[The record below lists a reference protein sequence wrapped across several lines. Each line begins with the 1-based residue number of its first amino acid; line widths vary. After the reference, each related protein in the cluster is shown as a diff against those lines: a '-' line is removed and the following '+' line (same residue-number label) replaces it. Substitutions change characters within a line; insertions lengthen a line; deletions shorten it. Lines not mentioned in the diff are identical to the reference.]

1 MRRSARSQTIADYG
15 VGALS
20 RSQRY
25 GAAAKKSIAHLHR
38 VVARHSTP
46 ARDIAAGSLPTQS
59 YPQSR
64 VSRSINRAAYRP
76 LHIRI
81 QMEQIVVDDTQP
93 ASKASNT
100 RTPSRSAAASSAAPT
115 RVFPPA
121 IRRDSASARSFVA
134 ASALNRP

>member
-1 MRRSARSQTIADYG
+1 MALRRKRVLPIFIGSWRAILPQRAT
-15 VGALS
+15 S
-20 RSQRY
+20 RQ
-25 GAAAKKSIAHLHR
+25 
-38 VVARHSTP
+38 
-46 ARDIAAGSLPTQS
+46 AGSLPTQS

-81 QMEQIVVDDTQP
+81 RKEQIVVDDTQP

-100 RTPSRSAAASSAAPT
+100 RTPSRSAAACSAAPT